1 MNDRNYVLIGE
12 EDLHQV
18 NWDHVYQTPQNN
30 SRTKDGKIILSY
42 RGQQP
47 RCMFVIAGTAEG
59 LEEYTEEEIHEFL

>member
-1 MNDRNYVLIGE
+1 MNDRNYVFIDE

-18 NWDHVYQTPQNN
+18 NWDHVYQTPYNN

-47 RCMFVIAGTAEG
+47 RCMFIIAST
-59 LEEYTEEEIHEFL
+59 EEYTEEEIHEFL